1 MIKKNIEIDLDLIAE
16 EVTKVL
22 VDKMGLDEKGKE
34 MAKQINLEALKIVDD
49 EDFQNVL
56 IAHYINRAEKIF
68 KDLGELMEF
77 LGDEKIKWT

>member
-49 EDFQNVL
+49 EDFQNAI
-56 IAHYINRAEKIF
+56 IAHYINRAEKYS
-68 KDLGELMEF
+68 
-77 LGDEKIKWT
+77 KI